1 MRQTKLLSFIESIAN
16 TFFSYVVG
24 IIVGHFVYG
33 YFKLPIDLQLNMKI
47 TALFLAASLIRSY
60 LIRRFF
66 NSFVPAHPSTYI
78 RTPIPESENPG
89 RPVEYKV
96 PDSAE
101 IQHGLDVLKN
111 FTAGV
116 MSDDFRDQINR
127 VQCPIKFP
135 GWGYIA
141 GASKGLWI
149 NNDLV
154 ICAGDNDL
162 HKSEICVVIKGQ
174 AAILVEVRLEESD
187 WTMRVTPITQ
197 ELNGAL
203 TMRYLLRRQ
212 VESVEEFRQLPGH
225 IQEIMIDV
233 LLFLIKRH
241 EKIKEAQAKLET
253 DVKDYRS

>member
-66 NSFVPAHPSTYI
+66 NSLMPAHPSAYI

-162 HKSEICVVIKGQ
+162 HNSEICVVVKGQ
-174 AAILVEVRLEESD
+174 AAILVEVSLEEPD
-187 WTMRVTPITQ
+187 WTMRVTPVTRDL
-197 ELNGAL
+197 EGAL
-203 TMRYLLRRQ
+203 IMRGVK
-212 VESVEEFRQLPGH
+212 VESVEDFRQLPSH
-225 IQEIMIDV
+225 VQEIMIDV

-241 EKIKEAQAKLET
+241 ERIKEAKTKLET